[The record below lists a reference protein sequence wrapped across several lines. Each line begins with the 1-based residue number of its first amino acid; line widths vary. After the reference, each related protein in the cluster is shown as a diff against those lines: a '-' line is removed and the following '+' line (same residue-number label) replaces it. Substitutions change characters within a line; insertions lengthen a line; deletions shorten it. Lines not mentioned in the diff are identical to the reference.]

1 VFSSHLISSSRFPLA
16 IVDGKVALSYLIFEF
31 CKKIQLP
38 YLVVAAWQTRRNVDQ
53 NARTR
58 FRLPNAAAASTR
70 RWLRTPYRGASPCRL
85 PFCCPSLTPVA
96 AAPCSPHLPLA
107 RSSRSS
113 RRCSVL
119 DALTARARLSRRH
132 SPVSAFTNDCS
143 PGCLLC
149 MSSHGSPLVWALGS
163 DSPQN
168 LAGYV
173 KVYCHFHSKLHLFSP
188 LLLKWHMQ
196 GGF

>member
-1 VFSSHLISSSRFPLA
+1 VFSSPFDFFLQIPAHHIRWKSSSL
-16 IVDGKVALSYLIFEF
+16 LIFEF
-31 CKKIQLP
+31 CKKNSIGLFGG
-38 YLVVAAWQTRRNVDQ
+38 RRNVDQ

-70 RWLRTPYRGASPCRL
+70 RCLRTPYRGASPCRL

-119 DALTARARLSRRH
+119 DALTARARLGCPGATRRCPP
-132 SPVSAFTNDCS
+132 SPMTAAPAASSA
-143 PGCLLC
+143 CLLTALRPC
-149 MSSHGSPLVWALGS
+149 GRLVLTPLKICP
-163 DSPQN
+163 DT
-168 LAGYV
+168 
-173 KVYCHFHSKLHLFSP
+173 
-188 LLLKWHMQ
+188 
-196 GGF
+196 